1 MKEIINIRAEINL
14 NEMKEIILKINKIE
28 SRFFEKIN
36 KIDKLLARLIK
47 KKKKNGEESN
57 Q

>member
-1 MKEIINIRAEINL
+1 
-14 NEMKEIILKINKIE
+14 MKEIILKINKIE

-36 KIDKLLARLIK
+36 NIDKLLARFT